1 MMLLK
6 TNWITTVFGFLLIQL
21 IQLIQA
27 RVPNILW
34 IYVDDMN
41 D

>member
-1 MMLLK
+1 MMTK
-6 TNWITTVFGFLLIQL
+6 TNWMTTVFGFLLIQL
-21 IQLIQA
+21 IQA
-27 RVPNILW
+27 RAPNILW